1 MARLSERLPENVPGD
16 FYVDR
21 SCIDCSTCRIID
33 SRTFGWTGSGQSY
46 VRSQPGSD
54 EERRRALMA
63 LVSCPTA
70 SIGTVR
76 KLDASAAAR
85 SFPEPIED
93 DVYYCGYASESSF
106 GASSYFIRRPGGN
119 VLVDSP
125 RASRLLFERIEELGG
140 VRWMFLTHR
149 DDVADHQKWAR
160 AFECERIL
168 HREDVSPDTRDIE
181 RVVEGDSPV
190 ELAPDLV
197 ALPVPGHTRGSMAL
211 WYRRKFLFT
220 GDHLWAAPDG
230 RRLWASPRV
239 CWYSWPEQTRSMEKL
254 LALDF
259 VWVLPGHGFRHR
271 AETAEA
277 MKAAVKALLERM
289 RAH

>member
-1 MARLSERLPENVPGD
+1 MARLSDRLPENAPGD
-16 FYVDR
+16 FYVDQ
-21 SCIDCSTCRIID
+21 SCIDCDTCRIID
-33 SRTFGWTGSGQSY
+33 PRTFGWTDSGQSY
-46 VRSQPGSD
+46 VQSQPGSD

-106 GASSYFIRRPGGN
+106 GASSYLVRRPDGN

-125 RASRLLFERIEELGG
+125 RASRPLLERVEELGG

-149 DDVADHQKWAR
+149 DDVADHRKWAE
-160 AFECERIL
+160 AFKCERIL
-168 HREDVSPDTRDIE
+168 HRDDVSHGTRDVE

-197 ALPVPGHTRGSMAL
+197 TVPVPGHTRGSMAL
-211 WYRRKFLFT
+211 WYRRRFLFS
-220 GDHLWAAPDG
+220 GDHVWAAPDG
-230 RRLWASPRV
+230 SGLSASRSV

-259 VWVLPGHGFRHR
+259 VWVLPGHGFRYR
-271 AETAEA
+271 AETPEA
-277 MKAAVKALLERM
+277 MRAAVRALVERM
-289 RAH
+289 RAN